1 MVTADAPEPPGRS
14 RDETRADLKQVVWAL
29 LLVYPFIA
37 VAAYFARVLIGDRA
51 AIWLFVGLAAFV
63 TLAFALV
70 VGFSVLA
77 SYAEGSAG
85 WFNRRARRTTKRPTA

>member
-1 MVTADAPEPPGRS
+1 VTPDVQEPTRRTG
-14 RDETRADLKQVVWAL
+14 DETRADLKQVGWAL

-51 AIWLFVGLAAFV
+51 AVWLFVGLAAFA
-63 TLAFALV
+63 TIAFALV
-70 VGFSVLA
+70 VGFSLLA

-85 WFNRRARRTTKRPTA
+85 WFNRRARRASKRPTA